1 MALALEGNIAKS
13 FMKLTEFATIA
24 LPFRRQVGKHRI
36 KHTSPASSVRS
47 ILRVSYSKQRS

>member
-1 MALALEGNIAKS
+1 MALALEGEYCK
-13 FMKLTEFATIA
+13 EFHEADRVCDYCTA
-24 LPFRRQVGKHRI
+24 VPKQVGKHRI